1 MFQPYKDL
9 LTAFAEEIGL
19 EPEALLVSEEVV
31 IDGLPVGLQ
40 LDGDNDEAEVLLCS
54 LLAAP
59 NPERWNETARLLLQ
73 ANHLWSGTCGA
84 TLGML
89 PDDDMISLSMRRP
102 LRDLT
107 ADSLAVL
114 VAKTADIGMAWQ
126 EFIAERE
133 STEAVP
139 AFFDA
144 VAPLRA

>member
-1 MFQPYKDL
+1 MFQPYQDL

-19 EPEALLVSEEVV
+19 EPEALLVTEEVV

-40 LDGDNDEAEVLLCS
+40 LEGQDDDAEVLLCS
-54 LLAAP
+54 LLAVP
-59 NPERWNETARLLLQ
+59 HPERWTETARLLLQ

-114 VAKTADIGMAWQ
+114 VAKAADIGIAWQ
-126 EFIAERE
+126 ELIVERE
-133 STEAVP
+133 SADAAP